1 VAYWDT
7 SALVKLYVTEADS
20 SYFLQLISK
29 TDEPIISSALATTE
43 ALCVFYR
50 KEHALALKSGGAR
63 RIYRKFRTDVA
74 AGRITT
80 IPYGSDVE
88 AESERVVRLAF
99 VGPHPVLLRSL
110 DVIHVASALV
120 GRVHEIVT
128 TDVRL
133 REVAAL
139 VGLKVAP

>member
-1 VAYWDT
+1 
-7 SALVKLYVTEADS
+7 
-20 SYFLQLISK
+20 
-29 TDEPIISSALATTE
+29 
-43 ALCVFYR
+43 
-50 KEHALALKSGGAR
+50 
-63 RIYRKFRTDVA
+63 VA

-99 VGPHPVLLRSL
+99 AGPHPVLLRSL

-120 GRVHEIVT
+120 GRAREIVT